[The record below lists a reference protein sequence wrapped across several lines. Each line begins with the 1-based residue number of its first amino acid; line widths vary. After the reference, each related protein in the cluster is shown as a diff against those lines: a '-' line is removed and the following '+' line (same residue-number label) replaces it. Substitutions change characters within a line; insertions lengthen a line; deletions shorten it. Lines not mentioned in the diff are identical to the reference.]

1 MKLYFSNLC
10 EKFNDF
16 WVDNFVK
23 KSNNLWALKVTVC
36 IALVLIPVK
45 FFGDAFIATTLALG
59 IVAISLGETDVHPR
73 GRLKSLASLL
83 ILLPFLSLCV
93 ELTIKTP
100 FLFLIFLG
108 IATFSL
114 TLLGGRDSR
123 FHGVTFGGL
132 LIITYTMLG
141 TAAGKPFYYQ
151 PLFFF
156 VGSFFY
162 SLTSLVLLYKKP
174 YRILQ
179 EQLAYGYKKLAEYIL
194 LKSKLFP
201 SLPSEQEELRNEL
214 ALLNIEV
221 FQQIEQIKKD
231 LHSFT
236 QESSVTSLSK
246 IDKYYQKWFILQSL
260 HERAT
265 SSHEQYDILSKET
278 ENIELIKGLG
288 LLMKELSK
296 ALNLYAQSL
305 LSYSS
310 YEHPMSLEWTTKAM
324 GELIENHIQENINK
338 PIVLL
343 YKNLKKIEETL
354 KNVNKLQIQEEHKT
368 VNQKINNY
376 KVSINQLLK
385 FNNSRFRY
393 AVRLTLCI
401 IVGYLI
407 TWIFNIDKGAW
418 ILLTSLI
425 VCQQTYNAT
434 RQRIFKR
441 IMGTFIGVISG
452 VLIAKLIPTVEGQI
466 IVLLISIYLFYY
478 WLKSNYTIA
487 VVFITIFVLEAFNL
501 QSNKGL
507 LVMTPRL
514 IDTLIGASLVFFAV
528 RFLWPDWQYKR
539 LANHLR
545 KAIEKNK
552 KYFESVYD
560 NNINKIEYLHNQRS
574 AHRADNTLTTSW
586 KGMKLEPKSKQK
598 LITSA
603 RNLTYLNH
611 SLISYISAFGVHK
624 NEGFLSEKELLY
636 CLKVSESLQQIT
648 QLWTDSIDSTYL
660 EEIEYNEY
668 LVNELRAL
676 RDANEGKN
684 YIFIYNIAKVSREL
698 FLETIDLLNSNEG

>member
-1 MKLYFSNLC
+1 MKLYLSNLYR
-10 EKFNDF
+10 KFNNF
-16 WVDNFVK
+16 WIENFVK

-45 FFGDAFIATTLALG
+45 FFGDAFVATVLALG

-73 GRLKSLASLL
+73 GRIKSLASLL
-83 ILLPFLSLCV
+83 VLLPLLSLCV
-93 ELTIKTP
+93 ELTVKIP
-100 FLFLIFLG
+100 ILFLIFLG

-114 TLLGGRDSR
+114 TLLGGRNSR
-123 FHGVTFGGL
+123 FQGVTFGGL

-141 TAAGKPFYYQ
+141 TGAGKPFYYQ
-151 PLFFF
+151 PVFFF
-156 VGSFFY
+156 VGGLFY
-162 SLTSLVLLYKKP
+162 SIISLALLHKKP

-179 EQLAYGYKKLAEYIL
+179 EQLAYGYKKLSEYIL
-194 LKSKLFP
+194 FKSKLFP
-201 SLPSEQEELRNEL
+201 SSPEEQEDLRNEL

-236 QESSVTSLSK
+236 KESSATSLFK
-246 IDKYYQKWFILQSL
+246 IDRYYQKWFILQSL

-278 ENIELIKGLG
+278 ENIEIIKGLG
-288 LLMKELSK
+288 LLMKEISN
-296 ALNLYAQSL
+296 ALNLYAESL
-305 LSYSS
+305 LSDSY

-324 GELIENHIQENINK
+324 GELIENHIQGNSNK
-338 PIVLL
+338 PVVLL
-343 YKNLKKIEETL
+343 YKNLRRIEETL
-354 KNVNKLQIQEEHKT
+354 KNVNTLEVQEEHKT
-368 VNQKINNY
+368 
-376 KVSINQLLK
+376 INQRINDEKNSISHLLK
-385 FNNSRFRY
+385 FNNPRFRY
-393 AVRLTLCI
+393 AVRLTLCF

-407 TWIFNIDKGAW
+407 TWIFNIEKGAW

-441 IMGTFIGVISG
+441 IIGTFLGVISG

-514 IDTLIGASLVFFAV
+514 IDTLIGASVVFFAV

-539 LANHLR
+539 LENYLR

-552 KYFESVYD
+552 KYFESIYD
-560 NNINKIEYLHNQRS
+560 TNIDKIEYLHNQRS

-586 KGMKLEPKSKQK
+586 KGMKLEPKSKQQ

-611 SLISYISAFGVHK
+611 SLISYISAFGVNK

-648 QLWTDSIDSTYL
+648 RLWADSTNDYS
-660 EEIEYNEY
+660 EEIEYNEN

-684 YIFIYNIAKVSREL
+684 YIFIYNVAKVSREL
-698 FLETIDLLNSNEG
+698 FLETKDLLNFNRE